1 MADGFHAKL
10 TIIPFEDSETIQIP
24 IPSGPPFV
32 AQFNPE
38 SLSLSTEFEYGPE
51 EPAQGD
57 DGDEAKFKNVKQGN
71 FSIDLFLDGT
81 GASGE
86 KREVLAQIEW
96 FKATVGFYG
105 KIHRPRFLL
114 VTWGTF
120 VATCVLESY
129 SINYKLFRPDG
140 TPLRATLSA
149 TFREHKPKAV
159 KELLKNLSSPDITH
173 AHQVKEGDHLSLLAY
188 RVYKEPAYYFQIAQ
202 ANELN
207 TIRKIK
213 TGSTLYLPPV
223 K

>member
-10 TIIPFEDSETIQIP
+10 TIIPFEDSETIQVP

-38 SLSLSTEFEYGPE
+38 SLSLNTEFEYGPE

-114 VTWGTF
+114 LTWGTF
-120 VATCVLESY
+120 IATCVLENY

-149 TFREHKPKAV
+149 TFREHKPKPV

-188 RVYKEPAYYFQIAQ
+188 RTYKDPAYYYQVAQ

-207 TIRKIK
+207 TIRKID
-213 TGSTLYLPPV
+213 TGSALYLPPV